1 MTYEEWRDRYNNYR
15 YIEITK
21 YLSKKYIDI
30 AKKLKI
36 KIENKL
42 YTQRELEALHLELSS
57 YYKDDDIT
65 EEELKLIKSLDGT
78 GVNIE
83 ELHELV
89 VLVEKIMK
97 QYEVS

>member
-1 MTYEEWRDRYNNYR
+1 MTYEEWRDRYNNYG

-42 YTQRELEALHLELSS
+42 YTQRELEALHLEL
-57 YYKDDDIT
+57 
-65 EEELKLIKSLDGT
+65 L
-78 GVNIE
+78 
-83 ELHELV
+83 
-89 VLVEKIMK
+89 
-97 QYEVS
+97 